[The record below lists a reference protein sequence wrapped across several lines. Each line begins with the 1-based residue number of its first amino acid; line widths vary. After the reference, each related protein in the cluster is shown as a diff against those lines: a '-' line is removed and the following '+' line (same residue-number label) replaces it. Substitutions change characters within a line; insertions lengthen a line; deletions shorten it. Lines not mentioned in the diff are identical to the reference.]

1 MKKKTVKDI
10 MAPLSEYGTISMEAT
25 LYEAAM
31 TLEPAQQEFNG
42 DHVHH
47 RLHVLWESSVSWMC

>member
-31 TLEPAQQEFNG
+31 TLESAQQECNG

-47 RLHVLWESSVSWMC
+47 RFIHDQE